1 MRGHAA
7 LCYCECFKPLL
18 ASWMIVV
25 EVLKVIKSHLEV
37 VAEALEKKVEIGC
50 TITEDEELD
59 KVKQVNGI
67 WLDIQ

>member
-1 MRGHAA
+1 
-7 LCYCECFKPLL
+7 
-18 ASWMIVV
+18 MIVV